1 MDGRSDGSDR
11 ARKPRWVDSPLRRAV
26 TGGFSRNNRRPAGS
40 EGRVRHA
47 RSHRSSRNGGG
58 VMEDL
63 LRSTRD
69 IVTGTLLES
78 VKDAAREMLRRSLTV
93 TLLYV
98 VAAVLLGTG
107 SILMLIG
114 GFEALRL
121 LSLPD

>member
-1 MDGRSDGSDR
+1 
-11 ARKPRWVDSPLRRAV
+11 
-26 TGGFSRNNRRPAGS
+26 
-40 EGRVRHA
+40 
-47 RSHRSSRNGGG
+47 
-58 VMEDL
+58 MEDL

-121 LSLPD
+121 LSLPDAAAYAIMGAVALIGGVAAVMSAGAKNQS